1 MNSAKIAA
9 IILVIGCFTTA
20 CNSSDTLTTNQTQP
34 SASPATATAPRAAT
48 ATPDPLAEAYLDFQ
62 KNCQRCHGEKG
73 QGGPVEVEGR
83 KLKVPSLREGRALN
97 HTDEK
102 FVKQI
107 SEGDDEMP
115 AFKDKLSAAEINELV
130 RFIRKEFQGKIGA

>member
-1 MNSAKIAA
+1 MNSAKFAA

-34 SASPATATAPRAAT
+34 SASPATAAAT

-62 KNCQRCHGEKG
+62 QNCQVCHGEKG
-73 QGGPVEVEGR
+73 QGGTVEVKGR
-83 KLKVPSLREGRALN
+83 KLKVPSLRDGHALE

-115 AFKDKLSAAEINELV
+115 AFKDKLSKEEINDLV
-130 RFIRKEFQGKIGA
+130 KFIRKELQGK